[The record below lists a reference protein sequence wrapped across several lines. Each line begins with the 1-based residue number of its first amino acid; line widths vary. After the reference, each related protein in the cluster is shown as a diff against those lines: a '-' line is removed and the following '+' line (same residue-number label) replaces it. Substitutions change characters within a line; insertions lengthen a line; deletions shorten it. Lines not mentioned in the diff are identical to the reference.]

1 LKEVIEG
8 GCEMKIL
15 AITGNPRKSGALAA
29 LTEETVKGS
38 AKAGANVQIIRLAEG
53 NIGCCRFCLQCYKD
67 FDARIG
73 KCAQEDDMD
82 GILKQIDEADGFIL
96 SCPMSSGHE
105 NAIMKVFE
113 ERCTYTLG
121 RPARRIL
128 WVKGIPESRIKDKKR
143 YAVVITTAGS
153 VPTWS
158 RVLCNGSTREMS
170 ALARDIFNAEVV
182 GKLYAGGLRFR
193 ELMENEKEKA
203 VDLGRVLTERI
214 KAGR

>member
-1 LKEVIEG
+1 
-8 GCEMKIL
+8 MKIL
-15 AITGNPRKSGALAA
+15 AITGNPRKSGALAT
-29 LTEETVKGS
+29 LTGETAKG
-38 AKAGANVQIIRLAEG
+38 AAEAGANVQIVRLAES
-53 NIGCCRFCLQCYKD
+53 NIGCCKFCLNCYKD

-73 KCAQEDDMD
+73 KCAQDDDMG

-96 SCPMSSGHE
+96 SCPMSGGHQ

-128 WVKGIPESRIKDKKR
+128 WIKGIPESRIKDKKR

-153 VPTWS
+153 VPAWS
-158 RVLCNGSTREMS
+158 KVLCNGSTREMS
-170 ALARDIFNAEVV
+170 ALARGIFNAEVV
-182 GKLYAGGLRFR
+182 GKLYAGSLRFR
-193 ELMENEKEKA
+193 ELKEDEREKA
-203 VDLGRVLTERI
+203 VNLGRVLAEKI